1 MRLSIIANCQKDSLA
16 TCITALNHGFE
27 IDTYMI
33 HEIMA
38 DAGRLRSILEDSA
51 FVFAHVPLRG
61 MVPLDLAHKVT
72 YFPNIAFSAYHPDL
86 TFARA
91 RKPGGELE
99 TVFGP
104 LYVYNSALAVFG
116 YREGIPLGE
125 MVDLY
130 NADTYA
136 KLGYFDQWHDSRRQ
150 LLSEGDACQM
160 PLGGLFET
168 WSRGRAFMYS
178 SNHPTLNV
186 MEDIARELLQ
196 RVGMFYFPESKHE
209 YLPDPLKVQPIWPI
223 YPEIAERL
231 GLRGSTVFKI
241 NDPHGT
247 LELRDFVRSSYEAF
261 ANYDR
266 ETLESI
272 NIDTN
277 GFAGKLGMRGAS
289 GRPVAAGNPYANA
302 DKVQFWK
309 NAVARP
315 QPEDLDP
322 VVDPKFRITHLDKVA
337 TAGSCFAQHI
347 ARTLKSSGFHYFV
360 PEAAPEDMADDE
372 ARARN
377 YSVFSARFGN
387 IYTVRQLLQLIERVE
402 GSYSPRES
410 AWPAKGAAEEGGALV
425 DPYRPQIEPEGFAD
439 AQALET
445 SRATHFAA
453 VRSMLREMDVLV
465 FTLGLTEGWRSRGDG
480 AVFPLAPGVAG
491 GAMDEDKY
499 EFVNFDVDSIR
510 QDMHAVIAHLRRINP
525 ACRIILT
532 VSPVPLI
539 ATFEKRHALVS
550 TTYSKAVLR
559 VVADEMWRQYDHV
572 DYFPSYETITGSYNR
587 GAYFADD
594 LREVREE
601 GVAHVMRTFMRHY
614 AGSDDVNSAPDTQ
627 PDQETQDRAPPSR
640 SALFDIVCDE
650 EAIANF

>member
-16 TCITALNHGFE
+16 TCIAALNHGFE
-27 IDTYMI
+27 IETYMI
-33 HEIMA
+33 HEVMA
-38 DAGRLRSILEDSA
+38 DGHQLRSILENSA
-51 FVFAHVPLRG
+51 FVFAHVPVRP
-61 MVPLDLAHKVT
+61 MVPAELAEKVT

-91 RKPGGELE
+91 RKPGGEFE

-104 LYVYNSALAVFG
+104 LHVYSSAIAVFG
-116 YREGIPLGE
+116 YREGIPIEEL
-125 MVDLY
+125 LTFY
-130 NADTYA
+130 NADVYA
-136 KLGYFDQWHDSRRQ
+136 RLGYFDLWQESRRQ
-150 LLSEGDACQM
+150 LLIEGEACQM
-160 PLGGLFET
+160 PLGGLFEQ
-168 WSRGRAFMYS
+168 WSRGQAFMYS
-178 SNHPTLNV
+178 SNHPTLRV

-196 RVGMFYFPESKHE
+196 RVGMFSFPESKHE
-209 YLPDPLKVQPIWPI
+209 FLTDPLKAQPIWPI

-231 GLRGSTVFKI
+231 GLRGSTAFKV

-247 LELRDFVRSSYEAF
+247 LELRDFLNNSYSAF
-261 ANYDR
+261 ANFDR

-272 NIDTN
+272 NVDISN
-277 GFAGKLGMRGAS
+277 YAEKLDFSKSPLRTVAS
-289 GRPVAAGNPYANA
+289 GNPYAGIN
-302 DKVQFWK
+302 KVQFWK
-309 NAVARP
+309 NSVAKP

-322 VVDPKFRITHLDKVA
+322 VVDPKFKITPQDKVA

-347 ARTLKSSGFHYFV
+347 ARTLKASGFHYFV
-360 PEAAPEDMADDE
+360 PESAPSEMDGDE
-372 ARARN
+372 AKARN

-402 GSYSPRES
+402 GSYRPEES
-410 AWPAKGAAEEGGALV
+410 AWPAKGGGLV
-425 DPYRPQIEPEGFAD
+425 DPYRPQIEPEGFANEV
-439 AQALET
+439 ALQE
-445 SRATHFAA
+445 SRDLHFAA
-453 VRSMLREMDVLV
+453 VRTMLREMDVFV
-465 FTLGLTEGWRSRGDG
+465 FTLGLTEGWRSRKDG

-491 GAMDEDKY
+491 GAMDGDRY
-499 EFVNFDVDSIR
+499 EFINFDVDSIR
-510 QDMHAVIAHLRRINP
+510 QDLHEVIAHLKRINP

-539 ATFEKRHALVS
+539 ATFEPRHALVS

-572 DYFPSYETITGSYNR
+572 DYFPSYEIITGAYNR
-587 GAYFADD
+587 GAYFAED

-614 AGSDDVNSAPDTQ
+614 AGTGQTALEQRV
-627 PDQETQDRAPPSR
+627 ETQDEKTKAPR